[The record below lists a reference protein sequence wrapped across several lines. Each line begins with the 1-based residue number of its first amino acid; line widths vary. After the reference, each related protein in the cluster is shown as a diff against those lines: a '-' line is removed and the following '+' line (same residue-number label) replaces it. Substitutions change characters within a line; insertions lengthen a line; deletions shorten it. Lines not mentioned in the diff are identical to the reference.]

1 LAETGERLVE
11 RGAYDDARANFNRI
25 TALTE
30 RIGTITDE
38 LRRFSQRRNRAPR
51 KVPLRQVIDGA
62 RLLLRD
68 RIVQLEIDF
77 VMPSEPALDLIV
89 RGEHVALEQVLVNLL
104 QNALDAAGQRGRVAI
119 EVMEAGPF
127 IRLSV
132 IDNGPGLTT
141 EQRANLFQPFAT
153 TKAEGLGLGLV
164 ISQDIMRGL
173 GGDLVADEMPAGA
186 CFTMAIPCK

>member
-1 LAETGERLVE
+1 
-11 RGAYDDARANFNRI
+11 
-25 TALTE
+25 
-30 RIGTITDE
+30 
-38 LRRFSQRRNRAPR
+38 
-51 KVPLRQVIDGA
+51 
-62 RLLLRD
+62 
-68 RIVQLEIDF
+68 
-77 VMPSEPALDLIV
+77 
-89 RGEHVALEQVLVNLL
+89 
-104 QNALDAAGQRGRVAI
+104 ALDAAGQRGRVAI